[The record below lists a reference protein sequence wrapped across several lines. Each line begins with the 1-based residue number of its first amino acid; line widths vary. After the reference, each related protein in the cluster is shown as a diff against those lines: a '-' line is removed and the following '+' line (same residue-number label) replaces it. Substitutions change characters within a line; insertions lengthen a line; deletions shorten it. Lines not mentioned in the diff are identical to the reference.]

1 MEALADG
8 DPRTIGRYRL
18 EARLGHGGMGV
29 VFLGRSPSGRAVAVK
44 IVRPELSTDQQF
56 RQRFA
61 AEVEAARR
69 VGGFHTTPVVD
80 ADPEGDPPWLVTA
93 YIPGPSLA
101 QAIAAHGP
109 LPEHSLKVLAAGL
122 AEALE
127 AIHAEGLVH
136 RDLKPSNILLADD
149 GPRVIDFG
157 IARALD
163 GTAIT
168 RSGGVVGTPGF
179 MAPEQI
185 TGAGSGP
192 AADVFAFGSVLCQA
206 AGVQPFGEGP
216 TTAMLYRVVH
226 QEPDL
231 GGLPGGLLDL
241 VASCLAKDPAQ
252 RPTPAQLL
260 ERLSVAGPT
269 RAWLPHEVQSMLPD
283 VPDTPARPAPP
294 RTAPRGVR
302 FPGVKAWPAIGLAS
316 YLVGL
321 VISGFMLFLGVAGFL
336 GDSGGDGPVPL
347 MVALLGILGVTS
359 CLRGMWARINT
370 LSRPYDLSVGP
381 GGLDLRHSGRHTIYH
396 WADINRVAVRRG
408 AEKRAWSVCV
418 SLVPGSPPPPAKD
431 FRAPFPHL
439 EKKTGWIVLALTREL
454 SAPRADIEAALARF
468 AGPRWG
474 GNG

>member
-1 MEALADG
+1 LEAPADG

-29 VFLGRSPSGRAVAVK
+29 VFLGRSPGGRAVAVK
-44 IVRPELSTDQQF
+44 IVRPELTADRQF
-56 RQRFA
+56 RQCFA

-101 QAIAAHGP
+101 QAVAAH
-109 LPEHSLKVLAAGL
+109 
-122 AEALE
+122 
-127 AIHAEGLVH
+127 AIQAEGLVH

-163 GTAIT
+163 GTAFT
-168 RSGGVVGTPGF
+168 RPGGSVGTPGF

-185 TGAGSGP
+185 TGTGVGS
-192 AADVFAFGSVLCQA
+192 AADVFAFGMVLCHA
-206 AGVQPFGEGP
+206 AGIQPFGEGP
-216 TTAMLYRVVH
+216 TTALLYRVVH

-231 GGLPGGLLDL
+231 SGLPDGLRDL
-241 VASCLAKDPAQ
+241 VAGCLAKEPAQ

-260 ERLSVAGPT
+260 ERLSAAGPT

-283 VPDTPARPAPP
+283 TPNRSEPPKAPP
-294 RTAPRGVR
+294 QTPDRTASPRTTPR
-302 FPGVKAWPAIGLAS
+302 DVKVAGMKVWPAIGLVG
-316 YLVGL
+316 YIVGL
-321 VISGFMLFLGVAGFL
+321 VLSGSMLLIGVAAFLGS
-336 GDSGGDGPVPL
+336 DGGESPGPLV
-347 MVALLGILGVTS
+347 VALLGFLGVTA
-359 CLRGMWARINT
+359 CLRGTWSRINT
-370 LSRPYDLSVGP
+370 LSRPYELSIGP
-381 GGLDLRHSGRHTIYH
+381 GGLDLRHSGRRTIYH

-408 AEKRAWSVCV
+408 TEHGAWAVCV
-418 SLVPGSPPPPAKD
+418 SPVAGSPSPPAKD
-431 FRAPFPHL
+431 FRAPFPYL
-439 EKKTGWIVLALTREL
+439 EKKTGWIVLVPTREL
-454 SAPRADIEAALARF
+454 NAPRADIEAALAHY